1 MKRLVIIV
9 LACVLLV
16 VLLGF
21 SMTYQVRFTE
31 AAVLT
36 TFGKASEDSLKLEP
50 GLKFKWP
57 SPIQSV
63 TKYDTRLRVV
73 QTRAQTQQTRDNRQ
87 IIVEATCFWRVKDP
101 LRFYERFSIA
111 GDRAADHFRKAQE
124 IIESNLRSAIGA
136 TSKFAMSEL
145 FNASG
150 ASKLPDL
157 EKAILSGLVVH
168 EAQSGGGEQA
178 VSLADYGIE
187 AVDVGVTRV
196 MLPEDTTKAVFE
208 RMGANR
214 DRLAAEIEAKGQAV
228 AQAIR
233 DTAENEARMIRAFAD
248 SRAQEIRKLGDR
260 EAATYLKQMN
270 SNPELAVFLRRMEFL
285 RDATAKRMTF
295 VFPTSMPGF
304 DLVKPDALNGLKK
317 GEIPKLP
324 DLDRALAQQ
333 PAAKPA
339 SNPSAEGSK

>member
-9 LACVLLV
+9 LAGVLLV

-73 QTRAQTQQTRDNRQ
+73 QTRAQTQQTSDNRQ
-87 IIVEATCFWRVKDP
+87 IIVEAACFWRVKDP
-101 LRFYERFSIA
+101 LRFFERFSVA
-111 GDRAADHFRKAQE
+111 GDRSADHFRKAQE

-136 TSKFAMSEL
+136 TSKFAMSDL
-145 FNASG
+145 FHAG
-150 ASKLPDL
+150 GGSKLPDL
-157 EKAILSGLVVH
+157 EKAILAGLAVS
-168 EAQSGGGEQA
+168 EGGEGKA

-196 MLPEDTTKAVFE
+196 MLPEETTKAVFE
-208 RMGANR
+208 RMGASR

-233 DTAENEARMIRAFAD
+233 DTAENEARMIRAFAE
-248 SRAQEIRKLGDR
+248 SRAQEIRKQGDR
-260 EAATYLKQMN
+260 EAATYLGQMN

-317 GEIPKLP
+317 GQIPEMP
-324 DLDRALAQQ
+324 ELDRALVRQSET
-333 PAAKPA
+333 K
-339 SNPSAEGSK
+339 SEGGK

>member
-9 LACVLLV
+9 LAGVLLV
-16 VLLGF
+16 VLLAF

-36 TFGKASEDSLKLEP
+36 TFGKASEDSLKLDP

-73 QTRAQTQQTRDNRQ
+73 QTRAQTQQTSDNRQ
-87 IIVEATCFWRVKDP
+87 IIVEAACFWRVKDP
-101 LRFYERFSIA
+101 LRFFERFSVA
-111 GDRAADHFRKAQE
+111 GDRSADHFRKAQE

-136 TSKFAMSEL
+136 TSKFTMSDL
-145 FNASG
+145 FSAEHPT
-150 ASKLPDL
+150 KLPEL
-157 EKAILSGLVVH
+157 EKAILSSLVIH
-168 EAQSGGGEQA
+168 ETTSGGEKS

-196 MLPEDTTKAVFE
+196 MLPEETTRAVFE

-233 DTAENEARMIRAFAD
+233 DTAENESRMIRAFAD
-248 SRAQEIRKLGDR
+248 SRAQEIRKQGDR
-260 EAATYLKQMN
+260 EAATYLGQMN

-317 GEIPKLP
+317 GEIPRMP
-324 DLDRALAQQ
+324 ELDRALVQQ
-333 PAAKPA
+333 PQKK
-339 SNPSAEGSK
+339 AEGAK